1 MVFDRVKF
9 TRKGEELKAL
19 AERGIGYHHRSL
31 SFKEKQL
38 VEILFRKGFI
48 RVGKFFFIL
57 KGEAMST

>member
-9 TRKGEELKAL
+9 TRKGAELKDL

-31 SFKEKQL
+31 NAKEKQL

-48 RVGKFFFIL
+48 RVGKLFHS
-57 KGEAMST
+57 KT